1 MKINIQRNKVR
12 FIALFLIFTAS
23 LVAQQK
29 ETEVRTY
36 RIKYVDL
43 EVLKN
48 QIEPYLSPK
57 GRMEVDLKEKKIVI
71 TDVPASQEEIYRVI
85 KQIDVAENSPYKSN
99 RSDKNYNEK
108 YSMDT
113 IRLKN
118 ISSAVAV
125 RLLRDVVTSRESS
138 RGSKSPGIH
147 MTGQVKFKEME
158 GVNSILVI
166 ANKDDMRIIKGII
179 RDLDNGKTSKK
190 GGRKVAT
197 RVVFLQNTNALEVA
211 NILERMKG
219 NRNTSSSAQRGSGT
233 ATENFLNSTSTIS
246 AIESTNSLVI
256 MAREKD
262 MSEIITLIKKIDK
275 IPAQVLIEIIIFEV
289 SLKNGKSFGTEVSVN
304 KWGKKTGKQ
313 KGVPDAGRAK
323 SDFGINGKYAAGGDG
338 RGYSFRYTDD
348 YIDALLVALEETGD
362 VKILSAPQILVAN
375 NKEAEISI
383 GDSVV
388 VDKET
393 LEIPT
398 SDAATPIVRTTH
410 DYIDVGLRL
419 LIAPKIN
426 DNTVYI
432 DILQEVNDIK
442 ESGVPG
448 FPEIAKRTMETS
460 IIVKDSESAVLGGLI
475 SRKRNENVSK
485 VPFLGDFPVL
495 GRLFRKTES
504 EIKSTELILFVTAY
518 VVTDQEQL
526 MRLTEKQKGR
536 LKSIRANMLK
546 EDTN

>member
-1 MKINIQRNKVR
+1 MKIKIQRNKMRYMVLLLV
-12 FIALFLIFTAS
+12 FTVALS
-23 LVAQQK
+23 AQQK

-36 RIKYVDL
+36 KVKHVDL
-43 EVLKN
+43 EILKN
-48 QIEPYLSPK
+48 QIRPYLSPSGSIEINK
-57 GRMEVDLKEKKIVI
+57 SENKITI
-71 TDVPASQEEIYRVI
+71 TDIADNQRKISQVI

-99 RSDKNYNEK
+99 RSSKNYNEK
-108 YSMDT
+108 YLMET
-113 IRLKN
+113 IALKN

-125 RLLRDVVTSRESS
+125 RLLRDVVTSSGSS
-138 RGSKSPGIH
+138 QTANSPGIR
-147 MTGQVKFKEME
+147 MTSQVKFKEME

-166 ANKDDMRIIKGII
+166 ANKDDMRIIKSII
-179 RDLDNGKTSKK
+179 RDLDTGKSSKK
-190 GGRKVAT
+190 DGRKIAT
-197 RVVFLQNTNALEVA
+197 RVIFLQNTNAPEVA
-211 NILERMKG
+211 DILERMKD
-219 NRNTSSSAQRGSGT
+219 NRNASSNSGQQGGANTSG
-233 ATENFLNSTSTIS
+233 NFLNSTSVIS
-246 AIESTNSLVI
+246 ALESTNSLVI

-262 MSEIITLIKKIDK
+262 MPEIITLIKKIDK
-275 IPAQVLIEIIIFEV
+275 IPPQVLIEIIIFEV
-289 SLKNGKSFGTEVSVN
+289 TLKNGTSFGTELSVGN
-304 KWGKKTGKQ
+304 RSSAVGAN
-313 KGVPDAGRAK
+313 GVGQNK
-323 SDFGINGKYAAGGDG
+323 SDFGIKSKYADGADG
-338 RGYSFRYTDD
+338 RGYSFRYNDE

-362 VKILSAPQILVAN
+362 VKILSAPQVLVAN
-375 NKEAEISI
+375 NKQAEISI

-388 VDKET
+388 IDKET

-398 SDAATPIVRTTH
+398 ADASTPIVRTTH
-410 DYIDVGLRL
+410 DYIDIGLRL

-426 DNTVYI
+426 DDIVYM

-475 SRKRNENVSK
+475 SRKRNENISK

-526 MRLTEKQKGR
+526 MRLTEKQKNR
-536 LKSIRANMLK
+536 LKSIRLNMLK
-546 EDTN
+546 KERK